1 MAQNRNSLDGFV
13 PRRPGSADRP
23 NRRIGEHTDE
33 IPSRFTKVDKN
44 VQMQPGVI
52 NRGELGIARKDI
64 DSSLKG
70 IDIDDPKKG
79 KGGKK
84 GRKKKGPISKKKRI
98 IKWSIIGVLVLI
110 LGFAGFMA
118 YKVLTAG
125 GNIFK
130 GGILDIIQSQP
141 LKEDANGRSNILILG
156 TSEDDPGH
164 GGAYLTDSMM
174 VMSIDQ
180 HKKIV
185 DMFSI
190 PRDLYVE
197 YGMACNSGYQ
207 GKINEYFNCVNSD
220 WKSKSAEDE
229 RLTKTRQFIG
239 SIFGIDIQYG
249 VHVNNT
255 VIKQAVDAVGGVDVD
270 IQGDGDVPYGVQPGS
285 ILDRNF
291 DWRCNYTCYLVKYSP
306 GVHHIDGLHAL
317 FLAQARGDTA
327 PTYGLAR
334 SNFDREINQQKIIVA
349 LKEKAASSGTFTN
362 PLKVTGLLDALG
374 NNLRTNFETKE
385 IRTLMRLGSEID
397 SKNINRLNL
406 SDGDKAVV
414 ESGQEGGASVVVPTA
429 GVFNYTEIRAF
440 IAKALTSNEVT
451 REGANVVVLN
461 GSGKAGVAQTQADKL
476 TSAGF
481 TVSGVDTAPEGT
493 YAEVEI
499 YQIGKGMAKTKAK
512 LESTYKV
519 KVKTSAP
526 PATVAEGTNF
536 VIIFGKDP
544 SSSN

>member
-1 MAQNRNSLDGFV
+1 MAQNRHSLDGFV

-33 IPSRFTKVDKN
+33 IPTRFTRVDKN
-44 VQMQPGVI
+44 APSQPGVI
-52 NRGELGIARKDI
+52 QRGELGIARKDI

-70 IDIDDPKKG
+70 IDIDEPKK
-79 KGGKK
+79 GKK
-84 GRKKKGPISKKKRI
+84 GRKNKAPLSKKKRI
-98 IKWSIIGVLVLI
+98 IKWSIIAVAVII
-110 LGFAGFMA
+110 LGIAGFMA
-118 YKVLTAG
+118 YKILSTG
-125 GNIFK
+125 SSIFK

-141 LKEDANGRSNILILG
+141 LKEDTNGRSNILILG

-180 HKKIV
+180 HKKVV

-190 PRDLYVE
+190 PRDLYVQ

-229 RLTKTRQFIG
+229 RLTKTRKFVG
-239 SIFGIDIQYG
+239 DIFGVDIQYA

-270 IQGDGDVPYGVQPGS
+270 IQGDGDVPYGVKAGS

-291 DWRCNYTCYLVKYSP
+291 DWRCNYKCYLVKYGP
-306 GVHHIDGLHAL
+306 GVHHLDGLHAL

-362 PLKVTGLLDALG
+362 PIKVTNLLDALG
-374 NNLRTNFETKE
+374 NNLRTNFATKE

-414 ESGQEGGASVVVPTA
+414 ESGQEGGASVVVPTTGA
-429 GVFNYTEIRAF
+429 FNYAEIRAF
-440 IAKALTSNEVT
+440 IKKALSSNDVT
-451 REGANVVVLN
+451 REGASIAVLN
-461 GSGKAGVAQTQADKL
+461 GSGKSGVAQTQADKL
-476 TSAGF
+476 TAAGF
-481 TVSGVDTAPEGT
+481 TVTTVDTAPDGT
-493 YAEVEI
+493 YADVEV
-499 YQIGKGMAKTKAK
+499 YQIGTGMAKTKAK
-512 LESTYKV
+512 LESMFKV

-526 PATVAEGTNF
+526 PATVTSGTNF

-544 SSSN
+544 ASSN